1 MDLEIILFS
10 QLSQIEK
17 DKYCILSLDI
27 WNLKLV
33 QMDENNDIE
42 KDSHIEN
49 KLALT
54 TGERKWEGARQ
65 SKDLEVRITMYK
77 INKLQ
82 GHTLQHREYSQ

>member
-49 KLALT
+49 KRVLT
-54 TGERKWEGARQ
+54 SGERKWEEVGQ
-65 SKDLEVRITMYK
+65 SKDLEVHITIIK
-77 INKLQ
+77 
-82 GHTLQHREYSQ
+82 

>member
-42 KDSHIEN
+42 KDS
-49 KLALT
+49 
-54 TGERKWEGARQ
+54 
-65 SKDLEVRITMYK
+65 RI
-77 INKLQ
+77 
-82 GHTLQHREYSQ
+82 

>member
-42 KDSHIEN
+42 KNSRIYRINECSPV
-49 KLALT
+49 
-54 TGERKWEGARQ
+54 ERESGKGQDR
-65 SKDLEVRITMYK
+65 VK
-77 INKLQ
+77 I
-82 GHTLQHREYSQ
+82 

>member
-10 QLSQIEK
+10 QLSQTEK
-17 DKYCILSLDI
+17 DKYCVLSLDI

-49 KLALT
+49 KRVLT
-54 TGERKWEGARQ
+54 SGERKWEEVGQ
-65 SKDLEVRITMYK
+65 SKDLEVHITIIK
-77 INKLQ
+77 
-82 GHTLQHREYSQ
+82 

>member
-10 QLSQIEK
+10 QLSHIEK

-42 KDSHIEN
+42 KNSHI
-49 KLALT
+49 
-54 TGERKWEGARQ
+54 
-65 SKDLEVRITMYK
+65 
-77 INKLQ
+77 
-82 GHTLQHREYSQ
+82 

>member
-17 DKYCILSLDI
+17 DIYCILSLDI

-42 KDSHIEN
+42 KDS
-49 KLALT
+49 
-54 TGERKWEGARQ
+54 
-65 SKDLEVRITMYK
+65 RI
-77 INKLQ
+77 
-82 GHTLQHREYSQ
+82 